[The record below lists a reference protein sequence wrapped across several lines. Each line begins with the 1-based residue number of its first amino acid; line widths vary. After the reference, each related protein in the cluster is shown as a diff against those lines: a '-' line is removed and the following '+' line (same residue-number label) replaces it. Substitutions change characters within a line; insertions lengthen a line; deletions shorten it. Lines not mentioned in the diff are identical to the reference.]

1 MRCEDVENK
10 LLELIEEELSPARRA
25 EVLTHLHG
33 CATCAAEFSA
43 YQELFVAVQADPVPE
58 PSPAFWEEFLP
69 SLKYRI
75 EQEAQRPKPQP
86 LAWLAGAGSWFALRP
101 RFIAGLAVAAVSI
114 FVVVRLP
121 GFLPGRA
128 DHRLVPVSTEKAVN
142 QHDRGHNG
150 AMALRPD
157 GGIQPAGEPL
167 IVAGEMIEDP
177 SVLVAA
183 IQRLGWANEMA
194 DRLETAWVLSPESD
208 PSDALASLNEKE
220 RQILFDRMRDFQ
232 WSQS

>member
-1 MRCEDVENK
+1 MRCEDVEGK
-10 LLELIEEELSPARRA
+10 LLELIDEELSPAQRA
-25 EVLTHLHG
+25 TVLAHLHD
-33 CATCAAEFSA
+33 CRNCTVELSA
-43 YQELFVAVQADPVPE
+43 YRDVLARVQIDPVPK
-58 PSPAFWEEFLP
+58 PPPAFWEESLP
-69 SLKYRI
+69 PLQYRI
-75 EQEAQRPKPQP
+75 EQEAQRPKPKP

-101 RFIAGLAVAAVSI
+101 RFIASLAVAAVSI

-128 DHRLVPVSTEKAVN
+128 DHRLVPVSTAKAVN

-150 AMALRPD
+150 AMVLRPD